1 MKEQIDTI
9 PVQEAFASDDECPF
23 CYLERMTEQ
32 RTIRY
37 VLGPG
42 ASYMEPEVR
51 GVTDRQGFCRE
62 HFQKMYDY
70 GNALGNALI
79 MQSYLAGLIQE
90 FQTEAENFTMPGK
103 RPVFGGKKKENAD
116 CSLLQWAKEKQESC
130 YICKR
135 NEANMNRYYLT
146 FFSLLKEPEFRRR
159 AEEGKG
165 FCLRHF
171 AGLLEHAKEQLPNAH
186 REWFYNTVVKVMEE
200 NLLRVKEDLDWFT
213 GMYDYR
219 NAGRDWKNSRD
230 AVPRTMQKLRGLYPA
245 DPVFRE
251 KF

>member
-1 MKEQIDTI
+1 MREQIDTI
-9 PVQEAFASDDECPF
+9 PVNEAFASDDECPF
-23 CYLERMTEQ
+23 CYLERMSEQ

-51 GVTDRQGFCRE
+51 GVTDIVGFCRE
-62 HFQKMYDY
+62 HYQKMYDF

-79 MQSYLAGLIQE
+79 MQSYLAGLIKE
-90 FQTEAENFTMPGK
+90 FQAEAAGFTPPGK
-103 RPVFGGKKKENAD
+103 KPLFGKRKDTEES
-116 CSLLQWAKEKQESC
+116 SLLQWAKEKGSTC
-130 YICKR
+130 YICRR

-146 FFSLLKEPEFRRR
+146 FFVLLKEPEFRKRV
-159 AEEGKG
+159 EEGKG
-165 FCLRHF
+165 FCMRHF
-171 AGLLEHAKEQLPNAH
+171 AGLLEQAKEKLPNAQ
-186 REWFYNTVVKVMEE
+186 REWFYETVVKVMEE

-230 AVPRTMQKLRGLYPA
+230 AVPRTMQKLQGLHPA
-245 DPVFRE
+245 DPPY
-251 KF
+251 KDKP

>member
-1 MKEQIDTI
+1 MREQIDTI
-9 PVQEAFASDDECPF
+9 PVNEAFASDDECPF
-23 CYLERMTEQ
+23 CYLERMSEQ

-51 GVTDRQGFCRE
+51 GVTDTLGFCRE
-62 HFQKMYDY
+62 HYQKMYDY

-79 MQSYLAGLIQE
+79 MQSYLAGLIKE
-90 FQTEAENFTMPGK
+90 FRAEAAVFTPPGK
-103 RPVFGGKKKENAD
+103 KPLFGKRKDAEESG
-116 CSLLQWAKEKQESC
+116 LLQWAKEKGSTC
-130 YICKR
+130 YICRR

-146 FFSLLKEPEFRRR
+146 FFVLLKEPEFRKRV
-159 AEEGKG
+159 EEGKG
-165 FCLRHF
+165 FCMRHF
-171 AGLLEHAKEQLPNAH
+171 AGLLEHAKEKLPNAQQ
-186 REWFYNTVVKVMEE
+186 EWFYETVVKVMEE

-230 AVPRTMQKLRGLYPA
+230 AVPRTMQKLQGLHPA
-245 DPVFRE
+245 DPIC
-251 KF
+251 KDKP